1 MAMDKV
7 DVAIQRLQTASE
19 MSLAVYEQPLIIT
32 DSGGKDS
39 SVLVDLAIKAK
50 IPIEIQHSH
59 TTADAPETV
68 YFVREKFKR
77 LKADGYKVQINKPR
91 YKGEPTSMWKLI
103 PIKQMPPTRLARYC
117 CDVLKEQGGKNR
129 MIATGVRWAESKNR
143 KDNRGIYETLG
154 TKRGD
159 YIILANDNDDRRQL
173 FENCQLKTSRVVNP
187 IIDWTDREIWDYI
200 GAEKIV
206 TNPLYGCGWKR
217 VGCIGCPMAGRKGM
231 EWEFSQYPAYKKLYL
246 NAFDRMLQVRKSKG
260 KDDSNSNWSTANG
273 VFLWWIE
280 DKNLDGQIN
289 LFDEQEGGNG

>member
-1 MAMDKV
+1 MDKV

-19 MSLAVYEQPLIIT
+19 MSLAVYERPLIIT

-77 LKADGYKVQINKPR
+77 LEADGYKVQINKPR

-173 FENCQLKTSRVVNP
+173 FENCQLKASRVVNP

-217 VGCIGCPMAGRKGM
+217 VGCIGCPMAGRKGR